1 MVARCFGG
9 QSLLHIGIG
18 YMSNKLLF
26 KIHGW
31 LGLNLGLI
39 LFVICFSG
47 TFAVLSNEFDWL
59 VNEDMHIE
67 RQDRNPDWQKMT
79 VSLKEQFPEAVNLGM
94 YKGTY
99 TGNGDYFATV
109 AYMSMPDDQTL
120 KVYLNPKT
128 GEVKGYTSF
137 FNTQRFFRTFHR
149 RFFDGNRGIFI
160 VTLLSIPMLIIIVVG
175 FLFYKGWLKNLFTL
189 RLNRKKRIKWSD
201 THKIA
206 GIWSLLFALLI
217 TITGL
222 FYFYEL
228 IMLSVDKNDALIMPR
243 PDQVAASN
251 LADYGSTIQLKSV
264 NTYVDSALKAY
275 PGLDIRGIRLPQ
287 KTGDFVYINGQEGNL
302 LTRDRAN
309 HVLLDP
315 ATSEVVH
322 VLKSSDMSI
331 LPFITDI
338 ADPLH
343 FGYFGG
349 LTTKIL
355 WFVFGLI
362 VSLSILSGTYIW
374 VIKTVEKSQTKP
386 DGDGFPWLRG
396 ITVSVTITLI
406 YLIWVSWATVEGI
419 RDYGP
424 VPDPVIQKISENNIG
439 NWEVEIQT
447 AHYFDFPGKEYF
459 EINFTEQGLPNIR
472 EISLV
477 THEAGRQVSTYPFQ
491 VYTKKYYLEIT
502 DDVYSQIKAS
512 ENVQIKIDDFNGES
526 YSYSLPV
533 HPILT
538 GFNLMKNKLS
548 RYPDVIK
555 RAWPEHKPAIWL
567 YIGLF
572 IALTVT
578 VIFIWAYWLI
588 RTIHIR
594 LTGNLPV
601 VSIPSKPQKVKA

>member
-477 THEAGRQVSTYPFQ
+477 THEAGRQVSTYPLQ